1 MPRRR
6 STKRVPVV
14 VQGARDP
21 VSKPPLTKR
30 FPEDVQEGAVEVPVV
45 VDVEPRAVVVL
56 EVLDD
61 AAVTVEVAVKVTVDL
76 VQLMTL
82 QLGMAALMVVVIV
95 VGLVSVLDLTS
106 VNVLYAVV
114 VLTVVVVSLTV
125 RTAVSV
131 TVRVFAVAEAV
142 IQLQAVET

>member
-1 MPRRR
+1 
-6 STKRVPVV
+6 VPVV

-45 VDVEPRAVVVL
+45 VDVVEPRAVVVL

-82 QLGMAALMVVVIV
+82 QLGVAALSVVVIV
-95 VGLVSVLDLTS
+95 VGLVSVLNLTS
-106 VNVLYAVV
+106 VNVLNAVV
-114 VLTVVVVSLTV
+114 V
-125 RTAVSV
+125 
-131 TVRVFAVAEAV
+131 
-142 IQLQAVET
+142 